1 MGDNDILGKHGG
13 GPHMNFETMAPNPA
27 KPGKMQVIDNM
38 HIYFD
43 QQMLD
48 DYQIQTFHPNDN
60 TKTIFFAMD
69 ACFTILK
76 SQGYDYQIIDL

>member
-1 MGDNDILGKHGG
+1 
-13 GPHMNFETMAPNPA
+13 
-27 KPGKMQVIDNM
+27 M